1 MTEFT
6 AQLSEKEEIA
16 DNTFAF
22 TYVKP
27 EGFEFVA
34 GQYVVLDVDEPK
46 YSDDRPSFRSLSIAS
61 APSDQ
66 DLLFVMRG
74 SDSAFKRSMIASE
87 VGDTVTLKG
96 PIGHFVL
103 PEDKEQKI
111 VYLGAG
117 IGITPIR
124 SMIREELN
132 DKSERSQML
141 FYSNRLPE
149 SAAYALELRD
159 LALNE
164 YKCVNTMTDVKDDA
178 PDSVWA
184 GERGFVSSDM
194 IEEYCDYYKESQ
206 FYIVGTK
213 PFINAMK
220 DLLSRMGIDEN
231 HITVDN
237 FG

>member
-1 MTEFT
+1 MNEST
-6 AQLSEKEEIA
+6 AKLVKKEEIC

-22 TYVKP
+22 SFAKP
-27 EGFEFVA
+27 EGFEFTA
-34 GQYVVLDVDEPK
+34 GQYVVLDVDAPK

-61 APSDQ
+61 APSD
-66 DLLFVMRG
+66 DELLFVMRA
-74 SDSAFKRSMIASE
+74 SDSAFKRSIIAME
-87 VGDTVTLKG
+87 QGETVTLKG

-111 VYLGAG
+111 VYLSAG

-124 SMIREELN
+124 SMIRQEVS
-132 DKSERSQML
+132 DGSERSQML
-141 FYSNRLPE
+141 FYSNRLPD

-159 LALNE
+159 LGLND

-184 GERGFVSSDM
+184 GERGFICADM
-194 IEEYCDYYKESQ
+194 IEEYCDFYKDAQ

-220 DLLSRMGIDEN
+220 DLLSSMGIDEKS
-231 HITVDN
+231 ITVDN

>member
-1 MTEFT
+1 MQKFT
-6 AQLSEKEEIA
+6 AQLSQKEEIA

-22 TYVKP
+22 TYIKP
-27 EGFEFVA
+27 KGFAFTA
-34 GQYVVLDVDEPK
+34 GQYVVLDVDESR

-103 PEDKEQKI
+103 PEDERQKI
-111 VYLGAG
+111 VYMGAG

-124 SMIREELN
+124 SMIREELASG
-132 DKSERSQML
+132 SERQQML
-141 FYSNRLPE
+141 FYSNSLP
-149 SAAYALELRD
+149 SCAAYALELRD
-159 LALNE
+159 ISLPE
-164 YKCVNTMTDVKDDA
+164 YKCVNTMTGLKDNISEDE
-178 PDSVWA
+178 WA
-184 GERGFVSSDM
+184 GERGFIDADM
-194 IEEYCDYYKESQ
+194 IEEYCDYYKQAQ

-213 PFINAMK
+213 SFINAMK
-220 DLLSRMGIDEN
+220 DVLSGMGIDER
-231 HITVDN
+231 HIKVDN

>member
-6 AQLSEKEEIA
+6 AQLSQKEEIA

-27 EGFEFVA
+27 EGFEFIA
-34 GQYVVLDVDEPK
+34 GQYVVLDVDEPR

-96 PIGHFVL
+96 PIGHFIL
-103 PEDKEQKI
+103 PEDKNRKI

-124 SMIREELN
+124 SMIREELHS
-132 DKSERSQML
+132 KSERSQML

-159 LALNE
+159 LDLPD
-164 YKCVNTMTDVKDDA
+164 YKCVNTMTDLKDDV
-178 PDSVWA
+178 PENIWA
-184 GERGFVSSDM
+184 GERGFITAEM
-194 IEEYCDYYKESQ
+194 IEEYCDFYTDVQY
-206 FYIVGTK
+206 YIVGTK

-220 DLLSRMGIDEN
+220 ETLNAMGIDEKS
-231 HITVDN
+231 ITVDN